1 VTPPRGLRRRLA
13 VWVRRYLPA
22 EIAGTLMALAGAWAA
37 FAVSGDRTLAAVAG
51 AWAENLGYYGT
62 VGVRDLRRARRE
74 ADPGAA
80 GAAGAAGRLRP
91 LLGVLGGLLVEFGPA
106 EVLDSFVVRP
116 LAMVAATRVVP
127 DLGAA
132 VVLGKLAADLVFY
145 VPTIAIF
152 ELRRRRAAL
161 RGDGGRAAGP
171 GP

>member
-1 VTPPRGLRRRLA
+1 VTPLRGLRRRLA
-13 VWVRRYLPA
+13 TWVRRYLPA

-62 VGVRDLRRARRE
+62 VGARDLLRARR
-74 ADPGAA
+74 AAVPDAA
-80 GAAGAAGRLRP
+80 GAFTRLRP
-91 LLGVLGGLLVEFGPA
+91 VLGVLAGLLVEFGPA
-106 EVLDSFVVRP
+106 EALDSLVVRP

-152 ELRRRRAAL
+152 ELRRRRAA
-161 RGDGGRAAGP
+161 RRDARRAEGP
-171 GP
+171 GGGAGA

>member
-1 VTPPRGLRRRLA
+1 MTPPRGLRRRLA

-80 GAAGAAGRLRP
+80 GAAGRLRP

-145 VPTIAIF
+145 VPTITIF
-152 ELRRRRAAL
+152 ELRRRRAAP
-161 RGDGGRAAGP
+161 RGDGGRGAGP
-171 GP
+171 GS